1 MPADFWLQNS
11 ASRVAHCFHISA
23 IIPAPPA
30 SAWDRG
36 DVDVLTV
43 LPDATPGQPSSV
55 EGLTIGPDGNVYVA
69 TFGFNAT
76 AH

>member
-1 MPADFWLQNS
+1 MIRIIWYAAVLLGL
-11 ASRVAHCFHISA
+11 VAA
-23 IIPAPPA
+23 TPRAN
-30 SAWDRG
+30 AWDRG
-36 DVDVLTV
+36 DVNVLTV